1 MLLLVGSGAIEDPQS
16 ASSNLDDAQTDRR
29 SPRVGRASRD
39 LAYLSSP
46 LAETAQQY
54 KSAKGRPSEF
64 RAALRRGVKDLA
76 TRIDAAL
83 AKVRDVD
90 TAAHLKD
97 LRAELD
103 RAL

>member
-1 MLLLVGSGAIEDPQS
+1 
-16 ASSNLDDAQTDRR
+16 
-29 SPRVGRASRD
+29 
-39 LAYLSSP
+39 LAVP
-46 LAETAQQY
+46 AQQY

-64 RAALRRGVKDLA
+64 RAALRRGVNDLA
-76 TRIDAAL
+76 ARIDAAI
-83 AKVRDVD
+83 AKVRDAD

>member
-1 MLLLVGSGAIEDPQS
+1 
-16 ASSNLDDAQTDRR
+16 
-29 SPRVGRASRD
+29 
-39 LAYLSSP
+39 
-46 LAETAQQY
+46 
-54 KSAKGRPSEF
+54 
-64 RAALRRGVKDLA
+64 VKDLA